1 MGRAVDFF
9 VVYRFLKLLV
19 TPWEK
24 QEAYKLGIID
34 KKGNAGVLLKKVEK
48 KKEIKISGQSKIEIN
63 PKVEIG
69 QYSGGSQVNTGN
81 LH

>member
-1 MGRAVDFF
+1 M
-9 VVYRFLKLLV
+9 
-19 TPWEK
+19 
-24 QEAYKLGIID
+24 
-34 KKGNAGVLLKKVEK
+34 
-48 KKEIKISGQSKIEIN
+48 SGKSKIEIN